1 MCTVLE
7 MGILLWVQTSVEPL
21 RFLHRGIAIAI
32 LYSPPKP
39 FYPAWKKSNLCLLHP
54 QRLKN
59 PKEAWHKQTTLL
71 ILFPAAKSSSIYFHL
86 CFWLSNCRFFLKRC
100 LQTDFAFFHGL
111 SAEYPE
117 GLPLQRGTA
126 FCRPD
131 GQMCVR
137 MARLKQRFC
146 CDVRANC
153 IYF

>member
-1 MCTVLE
+1 
-7 MGILLWVQTSVEPL
+7 
-21 RFLHRGIAIAI
+21 
-32 LYSPPKP
+32 
-39 FYPAWKKSNLCLLHP
+39 
-54 QRLKN
+54 
-59 PKEAWHKQTTLL
+59 
-71 ILFPAAKSSSIYFHL
+71 
-86 CFWLSNCRFFLKRC
+86 

-131 GQMCVR
+131 GQMCLR